1 MRVGISIN
9 GQGRGHLT
17 RMTAVGQILAKEHEL
32 IFWCPHR
39 YHDSLRSSFPKSLL
53 FDIPYYK
60 FVFSEDKIDYIKT
73 GVSNV
78 ENLVGSFT
86 LNRDLADQLRLTAPD
101 VLISDFEP
109 FLPRAAKKAGI
120 PVIQLNHPAVVLKSP
135 VFTPEALLSKIAA
148 LSMMGEYD
156 VKLISSFYDGDIGPI
171 IRPEIRDAVVSRG
184 DHFLVYVS
192 PSMRDSTIAEMKRSG
207 IHNFRLFPDP
217 KDDFVEALTSC
228 KGIITNAGHQLL
240 SEALHLKKP
249 VLSIPF
255 EGQFEQ
261 RLNAE
266 MLKKSGRGIAGTSST
281 LRDDLHRFRRFLE
294 ETPAV
299 HNPAAGEENFTRF
312 CLGDDSEN
320 AVALL
325 NRHIYR
331 FRVDSPVYNLSL

>member
-17 RMTAVGQILAKEHEL
+17 RMTAVGQTLAKEHEL
-32 IFWCPHR
+32 IFWCPYR
-39 YHDSLRSSFPKSLL
+39 YHESLRNSFPKSLL

-60 FVFSEDKIDYIKT
+60 FVFSENKIDYIKT

-78 ENLVGSFT
+78 ENIIGAFS

-156 VKLISSFYDGDIGPI
+156 VKLVSSFYDGDIGPI
-171 IRPEIRDAVVSRG
+171 IRPEIRDAAVSRG

-192 PSMRDSTIAEMKRSG
+192 PSMRDSTTAELKRSG
-207 IHNFRLFPDP
+207 IRDFRIFPDP
-217 KDDFVEALTSC
+217 QDDFVEALTSC

-249 VLSIPF
+249 VLSIPL

-266 MLKKSGRGIAGTSST
+266 MLKKSGRGIAGNSLT
-281 LRDDLHRFRRFLE
+281 LRDDLHRFRRFLDGA
-294 ETPAV
+294 PAV
-299 HNPAAGEENFTRF
+299 QNSAASEESVTRF
-312 CLGDDSEN
+312 CLRDDSEN
-320 AVALL
+320 AAALL

-331 FRVDSPVYNLSL
+331 FQVESPVYNLSL